1 MPAIITHD
9 FFGRDVYDRLFQ
21 TIGGSKD
28 EADAFLLGNQGPDPL
43 FYMVAVPRLLPWRKL
58 GSIMHDQKPDELLL
72 AFHDAVD
79 RLPADQQAIGRAYV
93 LGFLC
98 HYLLDSTAHPLIFAQ
113 EFALCDAGEP
123 GLSRKDGRE
132 VHAVI
137 ESELDEMVLTT
148 KTGEDVSTFNPSARI
163 LRGSTAVLA
172 AVSKLYAYVAL
183 EVYGINVPSDLFAAA
198 LHSFRTVQKG
208 FYSPTGAK
216 RAILGAIEQR
226 VRPYSFYAAMSHRP
240 KKALTSQF
248 DNRER
253 NVWTD
258 PFAGVERRESFW
270 DLYER
275 ALSAA
280 AEAIELFAD
289 AGFDKDGAAL
299 ITEHRNFS
307 GESVVARLIAVE
319 TVEPEPAG
327 DAAAAAEGAPSGS
340 ATADDTPSAPATAS
354 GTGAPTAH

>member
-21 TIGGSKD
+21 FIGGSKD
-28 EADAFLLGNQGPDPL
+28 EADAFLMGNQGPDPL

-58 GSIMHDQKPDELLL
+58 GNIMHEQKPDELLL

-79 RLPADQQAIGRAYV
+79 RLPAEQQSVGRAYV

-98 HYLLDSTAHPLIFAQ
+98 HYLLDSTAHPFIFAQ

-123 GLSRKDGRE
+123 GLTRKDGRE

-163 LRGSTAVLA
+163 LRGNPNVLVT
-172 AVSKLYAYVAL
+172 VSKLYSYVAL
-183 EVYGINVPSDLFAAA
+183 EVYGITVPADLFAAA

-208 FYSPTGAK
+208 FYSPSGAK
-216 RAILGAIEQR
+216 RAVLGAIEQKL
-226 VRPYSFYAAMSHRP
+226 RPYSFYAAMSHRP
-240 KKALTSQF
+240 KKALTSRF
-248 DNRER
+248 DNRAR
-253 NVWTD
+253 DAWTD
-258 PFAGVERRESFW
+258 PFSGETHTESFW
-270 DLYER
+270 DLYNQ
-275 ALSAA
+275 ALEAA
-280 AEAIELFAD
+280 VESIELFAD

-307 GESVVARLIAVE
+307 GESVVAKLIAVE
-319 TVEPEPAG
+319 TMTPDETTDSV
-327 DAAAAAEGAPSGS
+327 ST
-340 ATADDTPSAPATAS
+340 TASDTDTPTAR
-354 GTGAPTAH
+354 